1 MKNKSFKIG
10 LRTIKTVISVF
21 LCFFIDNYR
30 HDSTPFYAAIASIL
44 CTQPDMENSL
54 SIAKSREIS
63 TIIGGMSGM
72 LFLTLERRFTSIYP
86 ELFRELVLS
95 LMLIPLIYLS
105 LLLKQKNG
113 TALICVVFLCVTITH
128 ERDTNP
134 LYFAWNRIVD
144 TSLGIMVSLIVNSI
158 PPTSR
163 KSMST

>member
-30 HDSTPFYAAIASIL
+30 YDSTPFYAAIASIL

-105 LLLKQKNG
+105 LLLKQKM
-113 TALICVVFLCVTITH
+113 
-128 ERDTNP
+128 ER
-134 LYFAWNRIVD
+134 L
-144 TSLGIMVSLIVNSI
+144 
-158 PPTSR
+158 
-163 KSMST
+163 